1 MKKII
6 KQSEPRSLVEH
17 RIKQR
22 ANENANYD
30 NYPDKDK
37 LRESLLKEQGYLCC
51 YCMSRITLDLERM
64 KIEHW
69 KPYTKYESLR
79 LDYQNLL
86 GVCKGNE
93 GARPSKQHCD
103 TKKGDSE
110 LTINP
115 IEGDKNCENLIRYR
129 PDGKIYS
136 DDVSINRDLNE
147 TLNLNL
153 DFLKKNRKAALDVVI
168 RKLDEKFPNKT
179 WAKITVQKEIDRLNT
194 KDENGFY
201 DEYCQFI
208 VSYLKSKL

>member
-17 RIKQR
+17 RAKQR
-22 ANENANYD
+22 ANENADYD
-30 NYPDKDK
+30 NYSDKDN
-37 LRESLLKEQGYLCC
+37 LRDYLLKEQGYICC
-51 YCMSRITLDLERM
+51 YCMSRIKSDEM

-69 KPYTKYESLR
+69 QSQTKYSSR
-79 LDYQNLL
+79 QLDYKNLL
-86 GVCKGNE
+86 GACMGNQ
-93 GARPSKQHCD
+93 GARPQNQHCD

-110 LTINP
+110 ITINP
-115 IEGDKNCENLIRYR
+115 IEGDKNCENLIKYR

-136 DDVSINRDLNE
+136 DDVSVNHDLNE

-153 DFLKKNRKAALDVVI
+153 GFLKKNRKDALDVVV
-168 RKLDEKFPNKT
+168 RKLDEKFSNKT
-179 WAKITVQKEIDRLNT
+179 WAKITVQKEIDKLNA

-201 DEYCQFI
+201 DVYCQFI

>member
-17 RIKQR
+17 RPQ
-22 ANENANYD
+22 ANANYD

-37 LRESLLKEQGYLCC
+37 LRESLLKEQGYICC
-51 YCMSRITLDLERM
+51 YCMSRIKLDEM

-69 KPYTKYESLR
+69 QPQTKYTSR
-79 LDYQNLL
+79 QLDYRNLL
-86 GVCKGNE
+86 GACMGNQ
-93 GARPSKQHCD
+93 GARPQNQHCD
-103 TKKGDSE
+103 TRKGDAE
-110 LTINP
+110 IIINP
-115 IEGDKNCENLIRYR
+115 IEGDKNCENLVKYR

-136 DDVSINRDLNE
+136 DDVSINHDLNE

-153 DFLKKNRKAALDVVI
+153 GFLKKNRSDALFIVV
-168 RKLDEKFPNKT
+168 RKLDEKFSNKT
-179 WAKITVQKEIDRLNT
+179 WAKITMQKEIDKLNT

-201 DEYCQFI
+201 DAYCQFI

>member
-17 RIKQR
+17 RSQ
-22 ANENANYD
+22 ANADYD

-37 LRESLLKEQGYLCC
+37 LRESLLKEQGYICC
-51 YCMSRITLDLERM
+51 YCMSRIKLDEM

-69 KPYTKYESLR
+69 QPQTKYSSR
-79 LDYQNLL
+79 QLDYRNLL
-86 GVCKGNE
+86 GACMGSQ
-93 GARPSKQHCD
+93 GARPQNQHCD
-103 TKKGDSE
+103 TKKGDIE
-110 LTINP
+110 ITINP
-115 IEGDKNCENLIRYR
+115 IEGDKNCENLIKYR

-136 DDVSINRDLNE
+136 DDVSINHDLNE

-153 DFLKKNRKAALDVVI
+153 GFLKKNRSDALFIVI

-179 WAKITVQKEIDRLNT
+179 WAKITVQKEIDKLNT

-201 DEYCQFI
+201 DAYCQFI